1 MTKIVSRTRN
11 RLITSH
17 FPGTLRVTFND
28 HTAEGDPGAQ
38 RAGAEMRQNRLVALR
53 PIKLVLCFVAV
64 ALAAQAG
71 EFVVLSN
78 GFRIH
83 AESHLADG
91 SVIRLQTNQG
101 VIEIQANTV
110 AAFEQEDYTPPVI
123 PAAIPAARPADLT
136 PQELITQA
144 AIHAG
149 LPPALVHSVARA
161 ESGYRQDAV
170 SPKGAIGLMQLM
182 PGTAAAMNADPLDP
196 TQNAEAGA
204 KYLRNLLEKYEN
216 DPHQVSKA
224 VAAYNAGPAAV
235 DKYDGIPPYAET
247 IQYVNRVLQQYEK
260 EQAKPK
266 SE

>member
-1 MTKIVSRTRN
+1 M
-11 RLITSH
+11 
-17 FPGTLRVTFND
+17 
-28 HTAEGDPGAQ
+28 
-38 RAGAEMRQNRLVALR
+38 
-53 PIKLVLCFVAV
+53 KLLLCFVAV

-83 AESHLADG
+83 ADSHSSDG
-91 SVIRLQTNQG
+91 PVIRLQTNQG
-101 VIEIQANTV
+101 VIEIQADTV
-110 AAFEQEDYTPPVI
+110 AAFEQEDYAPPVV
-123 PAAIPAARPADLT
+123 PAAIPAAQPANLT

-144 AIHAG
+144 ALHAG
-149 LPPALVHSVARA
+149 LPPAFVKSIARA

-182 PGTAAAMNADPLDP
+182 PRTAAALNADPLDAA
-196 TQNAEAGA
+196 QNAEAGA
-204 KYLRNLLEKYEN
+204 RYLRDLLEKYEN

-247 IQYVNRVLQQYEK
+247 IQYVNRVLKQYEK
-260 EQAKPK
+260 EQAANLR
-266 SE
+266 